1 MSLLLQKTG
10 FYALNSEWKKV
21 PAGSHSSLAHA
32 FLLLA
37 AFWCH
42 LVHFLGEK
50 SILPYFSSLSMVAIL
65 DCDSHSQAG
74 STRMWVDRS
83 QSLFYFVPQE
93 KRLIWR
99 PCWGWKN
106 MGESFFHRK
115 NGPTGMKKPAKSR
128 KACTK
133 LPWELAETSFRSLFK
148 PLKSFFWGFCLNC
161 TKSPQQGFLQ
171 GCIFIFLTTAFPDLL
186 VGISQLQRRFSWTK
200 QLPFKQNYS

>member
-1 MSLLLQKTG
+1 MTKRNAPQKLTWECGRCPPRMVYLCCPPSPDPTTKTCYWPKPTGVIWRNNVVSDYILL
-10 FYALNSEWKKV
+10 FYQ
-21 PAGSHSSLAHA
+21 G
-32 FLLLA
+32 
-37 AFWCH
+37 
-42 LVHFLGEK
+42 
-50 SILPYFSSLSMVAIL
+50 
-65 DCDSHSQAG
+65 
-74 STRMWVDRS
+74 VDRS

-106 MGESFFHRK
+106 MGESFFHQK

-200 QLPFKQNYS
+200 QLAFKQNYS